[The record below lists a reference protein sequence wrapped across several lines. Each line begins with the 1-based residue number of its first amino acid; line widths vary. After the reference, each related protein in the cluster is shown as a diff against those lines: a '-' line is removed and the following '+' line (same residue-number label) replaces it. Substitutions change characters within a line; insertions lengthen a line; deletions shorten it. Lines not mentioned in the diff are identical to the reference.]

1 MTRKEI
7 IEFLNFEYDCK
18 KSDMKTIKGMI
29 QEADR
34 YGYNI
39 IKNGVDDFDLREK
52 GVVIDFTK
60 PLKIN
65 RSVPELA
72 SNKMYNGV
80 PVSMLSTLELTMNFN
95 SELWCYLMNKND
107 NDVIHFNEILQ
118 LKTKWCHDFDEIV
131 RNFDSLA
138 FLGFIREKEDY
149 IECYAYPLRDNI
161 QGPYNYITNK
171 NNTRFA
177 PFNYVA

>member
-34 YGYNI
+34 YGYNV
-39 IKNGVDDFDLREK
+39 IKNGVDDFELREK
-52 GVVIDFTK
+52 GVIIDFTK

-65 RSVPELA
+65 RSIPELA
-72 SNKMYNGV
+72 ANKMYNGV
-80 PVSMLSTLELTMNFN
+80 PVAMFNLLEITMNFN
-95 SELWCYLMNKND
+95 SELWCYLMNKED
-107 NDVIHFNEILQ
+107 GDVIHFDEILQ
-118 LKTKWCHDFDEIV
+118 LKTKWCSTINEIV

-138 FLGFIREKEDY
+138 FLGFMKEKEDY
-149 IECYAYPLRDNI
+149 IECYVYPLRDSV
-161 QGPYNYITNK
+161 QGPYKYITKEENM
-171 NNTRFA
+171 RFA
-177 PFNYVA
+177 PFNYIN